1 MANRPYDQRPDSR
14 DPRGRVEGRDEPYR
28 GQGRGR
34 DEERSERGF
43 FERASDEVA
52 SAERRRHMDDR
63 GEQREGARYQPSGH
77 DRPPR
82 YRDDAYRQPHSGRPA
97 SRREAETDYRPMAGD
112 YGRGSGPRQWDDE
125 RPRGERMAPT
135 AMPAHDR
142 HYGEWRQRQIE
153 ALDRDY
159 DEYRREHQSKFEND
173 FSNWRQTREGKR
185 QMLGQVRE
193 HMPVVGSDEE
203 PVGTVDKVIGD
214 RIVLTRADSSDGK
227 HHAFGCTMIDRVDGD
242 RVILSSK
249 AEEAK
254 AQLIDQTRD
263 RALFEREG
271 QGSEGPHILDRSFS
285 GTY

>member
-1 MANRPYDQRPDSR
+1 MAYSRYDPRRESR
-14 DPRGRVEGRDEPYR
+14 DPRPRLDDRDEQSRAY
-28 GQGRGR
+28 GRER
-34 DEERSERGF
+34 DDDRSERGF
-43 FERASDEVA
+43 FERAGDEIA
-52 SAERRRHMDDR
+52 SWFGDDEADRQRGTDDR
-63 GEQREGARYQPSGH
+63 GYAPRSQPVGYGPPQRFAGDQDQGRFERS
-77 DRPPR
+77 PR
-82 YRDDAYRQPHSGRPA
+82 YRDEGYRRPYTGRSMSRQPDDRASFSG
-97 SRREAETDYRPMAGD
+97 
-112 YGRGSGPRQWDDE
+112 
-125 RPRGERMAPT
+125 MAPT

-159 DEYRREHQSKFEND
+159 DEYRREHQSKFESD
-173 FSNWRQTREGKR
+173 FSKWRTSREGKR

-214 RIVLTRADSSDGK
+214 RILLTRTDSSDGK
-227 HHAFGCTMIDRVDGD
+227 HHAFGCTMIDRIDGD

-254 AQLIDQTRD
+254 AQLLDQSRD
-263 RALFEREG
+263 RALFERDD
-271 QGSEGPHILDRSFS
+271 QGSEGPRILDRSFS

>member
-14 DPRGRVEGRDEPYR
+14 DPRGRLDDRDEQIR
-28 GQGRGR
+28 SHGRGR
-34 DEERSERGF
+34 DENRPERGF
-43 FERASDEVA
+43 FERASNEVA
-52 SAERRRHMDDR
+52 SWFGDDESERRRHMDDR
-63 GEQREGARYQPSGH
+63 Q
-77 DRPPR
+77 DRSPR
-82 YRDDAYRQPHSGRPA
+82 YRDETYRQPYSGRPA
-97 SRREAETDYRPMAGD
+97 SRREADSDYRPMAGD
-112 YGRGSGPRQWDDE
+112 YGRGSGQRQWDDE
-125 RPRGERMAPT
+125 RPRGERTAPT

-159 DEYRREHQSKFEND
+159 DEYRREHQSKFESD
-173 FSNWRQTREGKR
+173 FSNWRTTREGKR

-227 HHAFGCTMIDRVDGD
+227 HHAFGCTMIESVEGD

-263 RALFEREG
+263 RALFERG
-271 QGSEGPHILDRSFS
+271 DQGSEGPHILDRSFS